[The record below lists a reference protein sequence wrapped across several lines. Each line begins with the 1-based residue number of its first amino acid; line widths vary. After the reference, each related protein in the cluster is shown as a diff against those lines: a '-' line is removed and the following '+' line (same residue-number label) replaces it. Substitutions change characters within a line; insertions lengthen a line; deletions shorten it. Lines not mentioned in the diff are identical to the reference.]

1 MHVSSYLELESCQQ
15 PLKSMKKAI
24 KIMPMYMYIF
34 KYKDRKNIQPK
45 TSSCNQL
52 HCIQRTHV
60 QYLYNILNRDIFLQ
74 VVLAIGLQSI
84 VCESIERGSREEV
97 QGILWGHGHI
107 SIIDK
112 LQ

>member
-1 MHVSSYLELESCQQ
+1 
-15 PLKSMKKAI
+15 MKRAI
-24 KIMPMYMYIF
+24 EIMPMYIF
-34 KYKDRKNIQPK
+34 KYKDRKNIQPN